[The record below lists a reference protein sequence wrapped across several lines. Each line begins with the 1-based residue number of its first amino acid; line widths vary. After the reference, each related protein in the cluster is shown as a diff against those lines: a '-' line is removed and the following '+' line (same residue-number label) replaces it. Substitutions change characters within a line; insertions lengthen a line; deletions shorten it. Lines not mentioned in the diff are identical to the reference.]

1 MNGVARLGDALHR
14 RLFGLM
20 AAMPGRASSDLL
32 RRYFE
37 WFHRRPDPWGHAVLD
52 YERQKYR
59 STLERV
65 PPGAYRRVLDAG
77 CSEGTFTVRLAE
89 AYPDAEVVGVDIS
102 ERAVHRARRR
112 AVGSPHRGLSFQA
125 LDLVTEGPAGRFDL
139 IFCAET
145 LYYLGRGERSRA
157 ASRRLAALLEAGGLL
172 VLVHPWPEAR
182 ALYQTLDAD
191 PALRRLVEHVE
202 PHPQRPYAVSIYER
216 G

>member
-1 MNGVARLGDALHR
+1 MNGVARIGDALHR

-20 AAMPGRASSDLL
+20 AAMPGRASTDLL

-52 YERQKYR
+52 YERQKYQN
-59 STLERV
+59 TLDQV
-65 PPGAYRRVLDAG
+65 PPGAYRRILDAG
-77 CSEGTFTVRLAE
+77 CSEGTFTMLVAD

-102 ERAVHRARRR
+102 ERALRRARRSAASTDR
-112 AVGSPHRGLSFQA
+112 RPSFVA
-125 LDLVTEGPAGRFDL
+125 LDLVTEGPNGRFDL

-157 ASRRLAALLEAGGLL
+157 ASRRLAALLEPGGML
-172 VLVHPWPEAR
+172 VLVHPWPEGR

-191 PALRRLVEHVE
+191 PELSRSSEHIE
-202 PHPQRPYAVSIYER
+202 PDSERPYAVTIYR
-216 G
+216 R